1 MNGKTDT
8 PHEEGREDRGG
19 ETLPGRAHA
28 SSQVGA
34 PASTGDVGTVAITPA
49 AAMDFLR
56 VYPPFYFF
64 DGRQHEELAARVA
77 ARRWPGGATVFRQGE
92 SPGAVV
98 YVVRRGAVDLF
109 MEHGGGREL
118 ADRCDE
124 GQLFGLRPLLAGSTY
139 ALTAVTAE
147 DTLLYELPAD
157 LFRRLAESTP
167 KAMLY
172 IAANLASG
180 RDWRKMAGIRE
191 KLAIAGNEPEAMAF
205 QLLETQPLDATTSLV
220 TCGRDLPI
228 REAAT
233 LMSDREV
240 GSIIVVDGDNLPL
253 GVVTDKDLRRRVATG
268 REPVYAPVWRIMSSP
283 VVTAPPSLTVAE
295 VQMELVRNRLN
306 HLVLTRDGSPASPVV
321 GVLTEHDIL
330 ILQANNPAVLVR
342 EIERAGGVDELRLI
356 RDRAESLLKRY
367 LHQEVAISYVSR
379 VITEIN
385 DALVLQLIRLA
396 EAELAG
402 AGEVPAGLR
411 YCWLALGSEGRG
423 EQLLRTDQDNALL
436 FADVEA
442 ERLEE
447 VRAWCLRLG
456 RRVNELLLH
465 CGFALCPGNYM
476 AGNPSWCLSL
486 SEWKQ
491 RFSAWI
497 LSPEP
502 LSILHATV
510 FFDFRPVYGAV
521 SLAHLLTAH
530 VLETA
535 AEQSIFFLHL
545 ARGALENPPPLTFFR
560 DIVVERRG
568 GHKDEFDIKKRAMLP
583 LVDAARVLA
592 LHQRIGRVSG
602 TPDRLLELAA
612 REPANG
618 ELYGQAAEAYR
629 ILMRL
634 RTIQGLR
641 NGDSGRYFKLS
652 ELSKMERVLLRNLFR
667 PIEELQTLVRVRFK
681 AALF

>member
-1 MNGKTDT
+1 MNGTTDT
-8 PHEEGREDRGG
+8 PQEEGREDRGG
-19 ETLPGRAHA
+19 ETLPGR
-28 SSQVGA
+28 SDA
-34 PASTGDVGTVAITPA
+34 PIQGGLAAGQGDVATVAVTPA

-64 DGRQHEELAARVA
+64 DGRQHEELAAGVTATLWR
-77 ARRWPGGATVFRQGE
+77 GGATVFRQGE
-92 SPGAVV
+92 NPGAVV
-98 YVVRRGAVDLF
+98 YVVRRGAIDLF

-191 KLAIAGNEPEAMAF
+191 KLAITGSEQEAMAF
-205 QLLETQPLDATTSLV
+205 QLLETQPLDANTSLV
-220 TCGRDLPI
+220 TCRRDLPI
-228 REAAT
+228 REAAA

-240 GSIIVVDGDNLPL
+240 GSIIIVDDDNLPL
-253 GVVTDKDLRRRVATG
+253 GVVTDKDLRRKVATG
-268 REPVYAPVWRIMSSP
+268 HEPVHAPVWRIMSSP

-306 HLVLTRDGSPASPVV
+306 HLVLTRDGSPSSPVV

-342 EIERAGGVDELRLI
+342 EIEGAGSVDELRLI
-356 RDRAESLLKRY
+356 RDRAESLLQRY
-367 LHQEVAISYVSR
+367 LHQEVAISYISR

-385 DALVLQLIRLA
+385 DALVLRFIRLA

-402 AGEVPAGLR
+402 EGEVPAGVCF
-411 YCWLALGSEGRG
+411 CWLALGSEGRG

-447 VRAWCLRLG
+447 VRAYCLRLG
-456 RRVNELLLH
+456 RRVNEFLLR

-486 SEWKQ
+486 REWKQ
-491 RFSAWI
+491 RFSSWI
-497 LSPEP
+497 MSPEP

-521 SLAHLLTAH
+521 SLAHLLTAY

-667 PIEELQTLVRVRFK
+667 PIEELQTLVKVRFK